1 MTPDATQVRLA
12 LRRAAGRTS
21 AVVTAVR
28 TSGEP
33 CGPGEWVV
41 PSATSPG
48 ATWTVFWRTEG
59 VHFCFCPGFQHRG
72 TCRHLAAVALAVEVE
87 ARQSLEQTTESERA
101 IAALKLRELERIFS

>member
-1 MTPDATQVRLA
+1 VTPDVTQLRLA

-21 AVVTAVR
+21 AAVAVR

-33 CGPGEWVV
+33 CGAGEWLV
-41 PSATSPG
+41 PSATMPG

-59 VHFCFCPGFQHRG
+59 VHFCFCPGFQHRA

-101 IAALKLRELERIFS
+101 IAALKLQELERIFN